1 MFAAREL
8 WLLAEETETLLK
20 AETETNA
27 IRANTMIVFIKIL
40 LELPTM
46 LVKNSSLSRRGLKA
60 NAVKAS
66 AQAVHAQ
73 LSSPAFAGEK
83 IQH

>member
-60 NAVKAS
+60 NAV
-66 AQAVHAQ
+66 
-73 LSSPAFAGEK
+73 
-83 IQH
+83 